1 MRREGDRMTRRIL
14 IADDEENQRRLY
26 AQEFHDEG
34 YEVIEAADG
43 RSAVEAARRENP
55 DLIVLDICMPAMD
68 GLEVL
73 GRILKDE
80 LGVRVVLNTAYAA
93 YKDNFMSWAADAY
106 VVKSADLGEL
116 KRVVRE
122 LLEAGS

>member
-1 MRREGDRMTRRIL
+1 MRREGDRMTHRIL

-26 AQEFHDEG
+26 TQEFHDEG

-55 DLIVLDICMPAMD
+55 DLIVLDICMPGMD

-80 LGVRVVLNTAYAA
+80 IGVRVVLNTAYAA
-93 YKDNFMSWAADAY
+93 YRDNFMSWAADAY